1 MSSPGEHSSG
11 ESSHGHNWPNPA
23 VRHARFNL
31 AEMPDPPPSWKFL
44 GESADVVLRTRKY
57 VRGQMVAM
65 LEFYS
70 WGIDMGLPS
79 RMTNLRILQGL
90 WKLFYY
96 TADIHRPRSF
106 RDLIDYEGKD
116 GGPRLLSCEIDHP
129 SLLPISRYY
138 PDPPA
143 MDGIL
148 QPDYVRP
155 ENAAASISDIYIERM
170 NKPSR
175 DLDIS
180 EAAAPAAAPG
190 SSPPAVGTLNLG
202 GNGNTVA
209 FQNNNLTT
217 AMVSAAA
224 GPFANPP
231 LIAPAN
237 PTGVYIPA
245 PAPATVVR
253 VPAHMTRSII
263 EDVEKVIMKYAYLE
277 LERDAS
283 AAPQTVPR
291 PYLTALHEADISK
304 TIVGLY
310 HANAQ
315 VRLSLDPQDLT
326 RTVIDPTGNDFA
338 CRGRGPV
345 WKNNSSTIDSLIV
358 VGKLLDAGSTVIDRK
373 KAGWETRFSVLER
386 AFIEATDVN
395 WDVLSLE
402 ENAEMRDNFWD
413 VVQENVPGVQTG
425 MLSPLWTV
433 WSDCAGH
440 FDQFHFTYREA
451 VAPCQ
456 CTGQGATVQAHTKT
470 FVTPDLHPGDMH
482 GVCMNEVIARPF
494 APLLHADCVTC
505 NAPQSVTIERRFD
518 TLPLRMV
525 VGLDERVSIKNH
537 TKDITFDFCDGDGQ
551 LHRATYRWLGGIYYE
566 DYRYSVFWTD
576 TKRGETDHG
585 FLKMYDSTMN
595 SGLIVGDIPPCH
607 KDERVPLEWWKN
619 TPVPF
624 LVYERV
630 MDPDPEVFSLAYHSL
645 LDMMKVKM
653 EGKLVA
659 QEHTP
664 WTRSEPTVPTQSPP
678 WDRILPNADRFKLA
692 PDAEPDEQSV
702 TLRSQTVS
710 SAGRSS
716 ASSGPRL
723 PSAPTSVRS
732 SMRMSPVPT
741 GMKQAAYAQAPTT
754 YTSATP
760 STIGPF
766 VSTFA
771 TAEPVGVNPYD
782 VQPQNTTSL
791 FGGFNRTRN
800 SPQNTFGNF
809 TNFTNTVMMQS
820 TGDPSAMS
828 ISPTQQFF
836 WIPSASNS
844 PEKQRTQPS
853 PDMMAGFAVCGAV
866 QPIFMRVSPKRAA
879 EEVQDNSDNNN
890 RSERNGNSTNGGNG
904 NGDNGNGDN
913 GNGVRADTTMGP
925 PPGPPP
931 RKRARAQRAERT
943 ERVGTRRSKRLSRD
957 ETR

>member
-1 MSSPGEHSSG
+1 MSSPAEHSSG

-23 VRHARFNL
+23 LRHPRFIL

-57 VRGQMVAM
+57 VREQMVAM
-65 LEFYS
+65 LDFYS
-70 WGIDMGLPS
+70 WGIDTGMPS
-79 RMTNLRILQGL
+79 RLTNLRILQAL
-90 WKLFYY
+90 WKIFYY
-96 TADIHRPRSF
+96 TADYHRPRSF
-106 RDLIDYEGKD
+106 RDLLDFEGKD

-143 MDGIL
+143 LDGTT
-148 QPDYVRP
+148 QPDFVRP
-155 ENAAASISDIYIERM
+155 ANAAANIPDIYLERM

-175 DLDIS
+175 DLDMS
-180 EAAAPAAAPG
+180 ETEALG
-190 SSPPAVGTLNLG
+190 SSPPAMGTLNLG
-202 GNGNTVA
+202 GNGNTAA

-217 AMVSAAA
+217 AVVSAAA
-224 GPFANPP
+224 GPLANPT
-231 LIAPAN
+231 LTAPAN
-237 PTGVYIPA
+237 PTGVFIPA
-245 PAPATVVR
+245 PAPSAVVR
-253 VPAHMTRSII
+253 VPAHMARAII
-263 EDVEKVIMKYAYLE
+263 EDVEKVVMKYAYLE

-283 AAPQTVPR
+283 AAPQTVAR
-291 PYLTALHEADISK
+291 PYLTALDERDISK
-304 TIVGLY
+304 AIVGLY

-315 VRLSLDPQDLT
+315 VRLSLDPHDPT
-326 RTVIDPTGNDFA
+326 RTIIDPTGNDYP
-338 CRGRGPV
+338 CRGRGPI

-373 KAGWETRFSVLER
+373 RAGWETRFGALER

-395 WDVLSLE
+395 WDVLSLD
-402 ENAEMRDNFWD
+402 ENSEMRDHFWE
-413 VVQENVPGVQTG
+413 VVQEHVAGVQPG
-425 MLSPLWTV
+425 LLSPLWTV

-456 CTGQGATVQAHTKT
+456 CTGQTATVQAHTKT
-470 FVTPDLHPGDMH
+470 FVAPDLHPGDMH
-482 GVCMNEVIARPF
+482 GVSMTEVMARPF
-494 APLLHADCVTC
+494 APLLHADCTTC

-525 VGLDERVSIKNH
+525 VGLDEQVSVKNH

-551 LHRATYRWLGGIYYE
+551 LQKATYRWLGGIYYK
-566 DYRYSVFWTD
+566 DYRYRVFWTD

-595 SGLIVGDIPPCH
+595 AGLIIGDIPPAH
-607 KDERVPLEWWKN
+607 RDERVPPEWWRN
-619 TPVPF
+619 TSVPF

-630 MDPDPEVFSLAYHSL
+630 MDPEPEVFSLAYHSL

-664 WTRSEPTVPTQSPP
+664 WTRAEPALPTQSPP

-692 PDAEPDEQSV
+692 ADGVTEEQEQSITV
-702 TLRSQTVS
+702 RSQTSVS
-710 SAGRSS
+710 SAGHSS
-716 ASSGPRL
+716 GRSSGPDL

-732 SMRMSPVPT
+732 SMRVSPVPT
-741 GMKQAAYAQAPTT
+741 GMKQAAYTQAPTT
-754 YTSATP
+754 YTSAIPATV
-760 STIGPF
+760 GPF

-771 TAEPVGVNPYD
+771 TAQPVGVNPFEIN
-782 VQPQNTTSL
+782 PPMNTTSL
-791 FGGFNRTRN
+791 FSGFNRRSN
-800 SPQNTFGNF
+800 SPQNPFSNF
-809 TNFTNTVMMQS
+809 ANFTNTLVMQP

-844 PEKQRTQPS
+844 PEKHRTGQTGQPS
-853 PDMMAGFAVCGAV
+853 PEMMAGFAVCGAL
-866 QPIFMRVSPKRAA
+866 QPIYMRVSPKRAV
-879 EEVQDNSDNNN
+879 EEVHDNSDNNN
-890 RSERNGNSTNGGNG
+890 RSESTNVNG
-904 NGDNGNGDN
+904 TDNGDGDNGAT
-913 GNGVRADTTMGP
+913 ADTTME
-925 PPGPPP
+925 PPP
-931 RKRARAQRAERT
+931 RKRARTQAERT
-943 ERVGTRRSKRLSRD
+943 ERVGTRRSTRLSR
-957 ETR
+957 